1 MPIFREPTLPSYPQI
16 EKELSWLTFN
26 HRVLQEAMDKSNP
39 PIERARFLG
48 IYSSNLDEYYRV
60 RVADVRRRILLHQE
74 VGGDPEARALLT
86 AIQKRTLE
94 LNAEFELAHLEVVR
108 TLARHNIFLENEDQL
123 SETHRAWLKKYFHSR
138 IRQFICPIVVER
150 EVDLGDV
157 LADDA
162 TYLAVEL
169 RAGDDYRYALVEIPT
184 DYHSRFIELPA
195 ETTRRKKPLVLLD
208 NAIRLSLPDIFE
220 GYFQF
225 DDINA
230 WSMKM
235 TRDAEYDLSDEI
247 DESLMDRLSSGLKQ
261 RLTAE
266 PTRLVHDRDMPDRV
280 LMMLK
285 RELGITQMDA
295 IIAGGRYHN
304 MKDFLGFPS
313 IGRQSLQ
320 HPPMPPIASRALD
333 GQRNYFSVIREKDVL
348 LHYPYHDFYHF
359 TEWLRQAAMDPAV
372 DSIRISLYRVA
383 STSLVIKALLDAA
396 ANGKE
401 VSVIVELQARFDE
414 ENNIRWSKVLTDNGV
429 HVSFGIANLKVHSK
443 LCLITR
449 NEGGERVR
457 YAHIGTGN
465 FNEKTA
471 RIYTDFSILTARP
484 EMTQEVREAFAF
496 IQAPYRSYRFKH
508 LWVSPLN
515 QRESIYRRIDR
526 EIELAETGRRGR
538 ILIKVNNLADS
549 DLVNRLYEASRCGV
563 QIDACVRGMCT
574 LIPGLPGVSDRIR
587 VISVVDRF
595 LEHPRVCVFYND
607 GDPEVFL
614 SSADWMT
621 RNLDNRVEVATP
633 VLDPDHRRTI
643 IELMELQFKDTV
655 KARLID
661 ESQSNP
667 YVSRGN
673 RRKLRAQVS
682 TYHYIKQLERD

>member
-1 MPIFREPTLPSYPQI
+1 MPSYPFL
-16 EKELSWLTFN
+16 EKELSWLSFN
-26 HRVLQEAMDKSNP
+26 HRVLQEAMDKTNP

-74 VGGDPEARALLT
+74 VGGDPHARALLS
-86 AIQKRTLE
+86 AIQKRTME
-94 LNAEFELAHLEVVR
+94 LNTEFELAHLEVIR

-123 SETHRAWLKKYFHSR
+123 SETHREWLKRYFHSR
-138 IRQFICPIVVER
+138 IRQFICPILVEPH
-150 EVDLGDV
+150 VDLGDV

-169 RAGDDYRYALVEIPT
+169 RLGDHYRYALIEIPT
-184 DYHSRFIELPA
+184 DHHSRFIELPP

-225 DDINA
+225 DEAKA

-266 PTRLVHDRDMPDRV
+266 PTRLVHDREMPDRV
-280 LMMLK
+280 LDMLK
-285 RELGITQMDA
+285 NELGITRIDA
-295 IIAGGRYHN
+295 IIPGGRYHN
-304 MKDFLGFPS
+304 MKDFLSFPAL
-313 IGRQSLQ
+313 GRASLQ
-320 HPPMPPIASRALD
+320 HAALPGIASKLLD
-333 GQRNYFSVIREKDVL
+333 NQRNYFNVIREQDVL

-372 DSIRISLYRVA
+372 ESIRMSLYRVA
-383 STSLVIKALLDAA
+383 KSSLVIKALLDAV
-396 ANGKE
+396 ANGKD
-401 VSVIVELQARFDE
+401 VFVIVELQARFDE
-414 ENNIRWSKVLTDNGV
+414 EANIRWSKVLTDAGV

-449 NEGGERVR
+449 NENGQLVR

-471 RIYTDFSILTARP
+471 RIYTDFSLLTARP
-484 EMTQEVREAFAF
+484 EITEEVRDVFGF
-496 IQAPYRSYRFKH
+496 IQTPYRPVQFKH
-508 LWVSPLN
+508 LWVSPLT
-515 QRESIYRRIDR
+515 QRQKISDRIDR
-526 EIELAETGRRGR
+526 EIALVESGRPGR
-538 ILIKVNNLADS
+538 ILIKVNNLADP
-549 DLVNRLYEASRCGV
+549 DLVTQLYEASRAGV
-563 QIDACVRGMCT
+563 RIDACVRGMCT
-574 LIPGLPGVSDRIR
+574 LVPGVPGMSDRIR
-587 VISVVDRF
+587 VISIVDRF
-595 LEHPRVCVFYND
+595 LEHPRVAIFYND
-607 GDPEVFL
+607 GDPEVFI

-633 VLDPDHRRTI
+633 IYDPRHRKTI
-643 IELMELQFKDTV
+643 IDLMELQFKDTT
-655 KARLID
+655 KAREID
-661 ESQSNP
+661 EEQTNA
-667 YVSRGN
+667 YVERGN
-673 RRKLRAQVS
+673 RRKLRSQMS
-682 TYHYIKQLERD
+682 TYNYIKQLESE

>member
-1 MPIFREPTLPSYPQI
+1 MPSYPFI
-16 EKELSWLTFN
+16 EKELSWLSFN

-74 VGGDPEARALLT
+74 VGGDPQARALLT
-86 AIQKRTLE
+86 AIQRRTLE

-108 TLARHNIFLENEDQL
+108 TLARHNIFLENDEQL
-123 SETHRAWLKKYFHSR
+123 SIGHREWLRKYFHSR
-138 IRQFICPIVVER
+138 IRKFICPIVVSPQ
-150 EVDLGDV
+150 VDMGDV

-162 TYLAVEL
+162 TYLVAEL
-169 RAGDDYRYALVEIPT
+169 RWGDAYTYALIEVPT
-184 DYHSRFIELPA
+184 DHHPRFIELPA
-195 ETTRRKKPLVLLD
+195 ETSRRKKPLVLLD
-208 NAIRLSLPDIFE
+208 NAIRIGLPEIFE
-220 GYFQF
+220 GYFEF
-225 DDINA
+225 DQVQA

-280 LMMLK
+280 LEMLK
-285 RELGITQMDA
+285 RELGITRMDA

-313 IGRQSLQ
+313 IGRASLQ
-320 HPPMPPIASRALD
+320 NPDLEPIASKALD
-333 GQRNYFSVIREKDVL
+333 NQRNYFDVIRAKDVL

-359 TEWLRQAAMDPAV
+359 TEWLRQAAHDPAV
-372 DSIRISLYRVA
+372 ESIRISLYRVA
-383 STSLVIKALLDAA
+383 SSSLVIKALLDAA

-414 ENNIRWSKVLTDNGV
+414 ENNIRWSKLLTDSGV

-449 NEGGERVR
+449 KEGDQRVR

-471 RIYTDFSILTARP
+471 RIYTDFSLLTARP
-484 EMTQEVREAFAF
+484 EITDEVREVFAF
-496 IQAPYRSYRFKH
+496 VQAPYRRVKFKH
-508 LWVSPLN
+508 LWVSPTT
-515 QRESIYRRIDR
+515 QRHEIYRRIDR

-538 ILIKVNNLADS
+538 ILIKVNNLADT
-549 DLVNRLYEASRCGV
+549 DLVTKLYEANRAGV

-574 LIPGLPGVSDRIR
+574 LIPGIPGLSDRIR
-587 VISVVDRF
+587 VISIVDRF
-595 LEHPRVCVFYND
+595 LEHPRVAVFYND
-607 GDPEVFL
+607 GDPEVFI

-621 RNLDNRVEVATP
+621 RNLDNRVEVAAPIYDT
-633 VLDPDHRRTI
+633 DHKKTI
-643 IELMELQFKDTV
+643 IDLMELQFKDTT
-655 KARLID
+655 KARWID
-661 ESQSNP
+661 EDQTNP
-667 YVSRGN
+667 YVNRGN
-673 RRKLRAQVS
+673 RRKVRTQMT
-682 TYHYIKQLERD
+682 TYHYIKQLESD

>member
-1 MPIFREPTLPSYPQI
+1 MPSYPFL
-16 EKELSWLTFN
+16 EKELSWLSFN
-26 HRVLQEAMDKSNP
+26 HRVLQEAMDKTNP

-74 VGGDPEARALLT
+74 VGGDPHARALLS
-86 AIQKRTLE
+86 AIQKRTME
-94 LNAEFELAHLEVVR
+94 LNTEFELAHLEVIR

-123 SETHRAWLKKYFHSR
+123 SETHREWLKRYFHSR
-138 IRQFICPIVVER
+138 IRQFICPILVEPH
-150 EVDLGDV
+150 VDLGDV

-169 RAGDDYRYALVEIPT
+169 RLGDHYRYALIEIPT
-184 DYHSRFIELPA
+184 DHHSRFIELPP

-225 DDINA
+225 DEAKA

-266 PTRLVHDRDMPDRV
+266 PTRLVHDREMPDRV
-280 LMMLK
+280 LDMLK
-285 RELGITQMDA
+285 NELGITRIDA
-295 IIAGGRYHN
+295 IIPGGRYHN
-304 MKDFLGFPS
+304 MKDFLSFPAL
-313 IGRQSLQ
+313 GRASLQ
-320 HPPMPPIASRALD
+320 HVALPAIACKLLD
-333 GQRNYFSVIREKDVL
+333 NQRNYFNVIREQDVL

-372 DSIRISLYRVA
+372 ESIRMSLYRVA
-383 STSLVIKALLDAA
+383 KSSLVIKALLDAV
-396 ANGKE
+396 ANGKD
-401 VSVIVELQARFDE
+401 VFVIVELQARFDE
-414 ENNIRWSKVLTDNGV
+414 EANIRWSKVLTDAGV

-449 NEGGERVR
+449 NENGQLVR

-471 RIYTDFSILTARP
+471 RIYTDFSLLTARP
-484 EMTQEVREAFAF
+484 EITEEVRDVFGF
-496 IQAPYRSYRFKH
+496 IQTPYRPVQFKH
-508 LWVSPLN
+508 LWVSPLT
-515 QRESIYRRIDR
+515 QRQKISDRIDR
-526 EIELAETGRRGR
+526 EIALVESGRPGR
-538 ILIKVNNLADS
+538 ILIKVNNLADP
-549 DLVNRLYEASRCGV
+549 DLVTQLYEASRAGV
-563 QIDACVRGMCT
+563 RIDACVRGMCT
-574 LIPGLPGVSDRIR
+574 LVPGVPGMSDRIR
-587 VISVVDRF
+587 VISIVDRF
-595 LEHPRVCVFYND
+595 LEHPRVAIFYND
-607 GDPEVFL
+607 GDPEVFI

-633 VLDPDHRRTI
+633 IYDPRHRKTI
-643 IELMELQFKDTV
+643 IDLMELQFKDTT
-655 KARLID
+655 KAREID
-661 ESQSNP
+661 EEQTNA
-667 YVSRGN
+667 YVERGN
-673 RRKLRAQVS
+673 RRKLRSQMS
-682 TYHYIKQLERD
+682 TYNYIKQLESE

>member
-1 MPIFREPTLPSYPQI
+1 MPSYPFI
-16 EKELSWLTFN
+16 EKELSWLSFN

-74 VGGDPEARALLT
+74 VGGDPQARALLT
-86 AIQKRTLE
+86 AIQRRTLE

-108 TLARHNIFLENEDQL
+108 TLARHNIFLENDEQL
-123 SETHRAWLKKYFHSR
+123 SIGHREWLRKYFHSR
-138 IRQFICPIVVER
+138 IRKFICPIVVSPQ
-150 EVDLGDV
+150 VDMGDV

-162 TYLAVEL
+162 TYLVAEL
-169 RAGDDYRYALVEIPT
+169 RWGDAYTYALIEVPT
-184 DYHSRFIELPA
+184 DHHPRFIELPA
-195 ETTRRKKPLVLLD
+195 ETSRRKKPLVLLD
-208 NAIRLSLPDIFE
+208 NAIRIGLPEIFE
-220 GYFQF
+220 GYFEF
-225 DDINA
+225 DQVQA

-280 LMMLK
+280 LEMLK
-285 RELGITQMDA
+285 RELGITRMDA

-313 IGRQSLQ
+313 IGRASLQ
-320 HPPMPPIASRALD
+320 NPDLEPIASKALD
-333 GQRNYFSVIREKDVL
+333 NQRNYFDVIRAKDVL

-359 TEWLRQAAMDPAV
+359 TEWLRQAAHDPAV
-372 DSIRISLYRVA
+372 ESIRISLYRVA
-383 STSLVIKALLDAA
+383 SSSLVIKALLDAA

-414 ENNIRWSKVLTDNGV
+414 ENNIRWSKLLTDSGV

-449 NEGGERVR
+449 KEGDQRVR

-471 RIYTDFSILTARP
+471 RIYTDFSLLTARP
-484 EMTQEVREAFAF
+484 EITDEVREVFAF
-496 IQAPYRSYRFKH
+496 VQAPYRRVKFKH
-508 LWVSPLN
+508 LWVSPTT
-515 QRESIYRRIDR
+515 QRHEIYRRIDR

-538 ILIKVNNLADS
+538 ILIKVNNLADTE
-549 DLVNRLYEASRCGV
+549 LVTKLYEANRAGV

-574 LIPGLPGVSDRIR
+574 LIPGIPGLSDRIR
-587 VISVVDRF
+587 VISIVDRF
-595 LEHPRVCVFYND
+595 LEHPRVAVFYND
-607 GDPEVFL
+607 GDSEVFI

-621 RNLDNRVEVATP
+621 RNLDNRVEVAAPIYDT
-633 VLDPDHRRTI
+633 DHKKTI
-643 IELMELQFKDTV
+643 IDLMELQFKDTT
-655 KARLID
+655 KARWID
-661 ESQSNP
+661 EDQTNP
-667 YVSRGN
+667 YVNRGN
-673 RRKLRAQVS
+673 RRKVRTQMT
-682 TYHYIKQLERD
+682 TYHYIKQLESD